1 MTEQDDALRR
11 LVDKD
16 EIRAVLHSY
25 CRGID
30 RGDAQLMSSIYHDD
44 GLDFHGSGSG
54 PGKEFG
60 PRTKERMANDP
71 RFATMHFLG
80 PTTFVFDGDI
90 AHTETYVRATL
101 VVEGPEG
108 WHLELF
114 IGRYLDRF
122 ERRDSTW
129 LIARR
134 ITMRDFMGATPIT
147 PMMPERPYQ
156 GLRSEADV
164 SYAHL
169 QFEEL
174 AVPDWP

>member
-1 MTEQDDALRR
+1 MTEQDDAVRR

-16 EIRAVLHSY
+16 EIRTVLHSY

-30 RGDAQLMSSIYHDD
+30 RGDADLMSSIYFDD
-44 GLDFHGSGSG
+44 ALDFHGSGSQT
-54 PGKEFG
+54 GKEFG
-60 PRTKERMANDP
+60 RLTAERVKTDP

-80 PTTFVFDGDI
+80 PTTFVFDGDV

-101 VVEGPEG
+101 VVERPDG
-108 WHLELF
+108 WQLQLF
-114 IGRYLDRF
+114 YGRYLDRF
-122 ERRDSTW
+122 ERRDGRW

-134 ITMRDFMGATPIT
+134 ITMRDFMGATPVS

-156 GLRSEADV
+156 GLRNEADV